1 MTDRVFLDTNLWI
14 YLQDGSS
21 GDKSKC
27 VSDLIRDNAGMILIS
42 TQVLGELYH
51 VITRKKIASPQVAGQ
66 VVRDLLEDFPV
77 LNIDPPNVKK
87 ALEINIRYGYTYWD
101 SLILATALLANCT
114 IVYSEDM
121 QHNQL
126 VEAQLRIVNPFT

>member
-1 MTDRVFLDTNLWI
+1 MTDRIFLDTNLWI

-21 GDKSKC
+21 GDKSQR
-27 VSDLIRDNAGMILIS
+27 VSDLIRDNAGIILIS

-51 VITRKKIASPQVAGQ
+51 VMMRKKIASPQVAGQ

-87 ALEINIRYGYTYWD
+87 ALEIN
-101 SLILATALLANCT
+101 
-114 IVYSEDM
+114 
-121 QHNQL
+121 
-126 VEAQLRIVNPFT
+126 LR

>member
-1 MTDRVFLDTNLWI
+1 MTDRIFLDTNRWI

-21 GDKSKC
+21 GDKSQR
-27 VSDLIRDNAGMILIS
+27 VSDLIRDNAGIIRIS

-51 VITRKKIASPQVAGQ
+51 VMTRKKIASPQVAGQ
-66 VVRDLLEDFPV
+66 AVRDLLEDFPV

-87 ALEINIRYGYTYWD
+87 ALEINLRYGYTYWD
-101 SLILATALLANCT
+101 SLILATALSANCT

-121 QHNQL
+121 QHSQL
-126 VEAQLRIVNPFT
+126 VESQLRIVNPFI

>member
-1 MTDRVFLDTNLWI
+1 MTDRIFLDTNLWI

-21 GDKSKC
+21 GDKSQR
-27 VSDLIRDNAGMILIS
+27 VSDLIRDNAGIILIS

-87 ALEINIRYGYTYWD
+87 ALEINLRYGYTYWD

-126 VEAQLRIVNPFT
+126 VESQLRIVNPFV